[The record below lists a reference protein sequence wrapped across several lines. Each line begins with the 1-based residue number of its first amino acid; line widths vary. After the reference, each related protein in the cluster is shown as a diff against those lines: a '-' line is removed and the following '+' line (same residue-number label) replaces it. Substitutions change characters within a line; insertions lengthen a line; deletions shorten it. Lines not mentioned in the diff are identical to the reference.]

1 MIMIKKKWFYATVA
15 TVCVIA
21 ATVLYLWP
29 SKDIPTLKCKA
40 FGKVNMDIEQ
50 GQLVF
55 SIVESLQFYDKD
67 KGIIQYEGYVKSA
80 KASTY
85 LERTV
90 YLSHGVKVDNKTYH
104 FTIDKVTPSPL
115 DTTPDA
121 DFDQMWL
128 ENTGD
133 NASLNIGVKKIRD
146 QAYVVSST
154 YSPQFVCVAY

>member
-1 MIMIKKKWFYATVA
+1 
-15 TVCVIA
+15 
-21 ATVLYLWP
+21 
-29 SKDIPTLKCKA
+29 
-40 FGKVNMDIEQ
+40 VNKDIEQ

-55 SIVESLQFYDKD
+55 TVDESTQFDAKD
-67 KGIIQYEGYVKSA
+67 KGIMQYEGDVKSV
-80 KASTY
+80 KVITNQESTF
-85 LERTV
+85 

-115 DTTPDA
+115 DNTPDT

>member
-1 MIMIKKKWFYATVA
+1 MIMIKKKWFYTSVIA
-15 TVCVIA
+15 VCVIA
-21 ATVLYLWP
+21 GGMLYLWP

-55 SIVESLQFYDKD
+55 SVVESLQFYDKN
-67 KGIIQYEGYVKSA
+67 KGIIQYEGDVKSA
-80 KASTY
+80 KGSTY

-133 NASLNIGVKKIRD
+133 NASLNIGVRRIRD

>member
-1 MIMIKKKWFYATVA
+1 MIMIKKKWFYTS
-15 TVCVIA
+15 VIA
-21 ATVLYLWP
+21 VCIIAGGMLYLWP
-29 SKDIPTLKCKA
+29 SKDITTLKCKA

-55 SIVESLQFYDKD
+55 SVVESLQFYDKN
-67 KGIIQYEGYVKSA
+67 KGIIQYEGDVKSA
-80 KASTY
+80 KGSTY

-133 NASLNIGVKKIRD
+133 NASLNIGVRRIRD

>member
-1 MIMIKKKWFYATVA
+1 MIMIKKKWFYTS
-15 TVCVIA
+15 VIA
-21 ATVLYLWP
+21 VCIIAGGMLYLWP

-40 FGKVNMDIEQ
+40 FSKVNMDIEQ

-55 SIVESLQFYDKD
+55 SVVESLQFYDKN
-67 KGIIQYEGYVKSA
+67 KGIIQYEGDVKSA
-80 KASTY
+80 KGSTY

-133 NASLNIGVKKIRD
+133 NASLNIGVRRIRD

>member
-1 MIMIKKKWFYATVA
+1 MIIIRKKWFYSFIIAL
-15 TVCVIA
+15 CVIA
-21 ATVLYLWP
+21 AAMLYWWP
-29 SKDIPTLKCKA
+29 SREIPTLKCKA
-40 FGKVNMDIEQ
+40 FGKINMDIEQ
-50 GQLVF
+50 EQLFF
-55 SIVESLQFYDKD
+55 SIVESLQFYDKN
-67 KGIIQYEGYVKSA
+67 KGIIQYEGDVKTA
-80 KASTY
+80 KGSTY

-115 DTTPDA
+115 DTTSDA

-133 NASLNIGVKKIRD
+133 NASLNIGVRQIRD

-154 YSPQFVCVAY
+154 YSPQFVCVAF

>member
-55 SIVESLQFYDKD
+55 LLL
-67 KGIIQYEGYVKSA
+67 
-80 KASTY
+80 KAC
-85 LERTV
+85 
-90 YLSHGVKVDNKTYH
+90 N
-104 FTIDKVTPSPL
+104 FTIKTKVL
-115 DTTPDA
+115 
-121 DFDQMWL
+121 F
-128 ENTGD
+128 
-133 NASLNIGVKKIRD
+133 
-146 QAYVVSST
+146 ST
-154 YSPQFVCVAY
+154 KAM

>member
-1 MIMIKKKWFYATVA
+1 MIMIKKKWFYTSVIA
-15 TVCVIA
+15 VCVIA
-21 ATVLYLWP
+21 GGMLYLWLP
-29 SKDIPTLKCKA
+29 KDIPTLKCKA

-55 SIVESLQFYDKD
+55 SVVESLQFYDKN
-67 KGIIQYEGYVKSA
+67 KGIIQYEGDVKSA
-80 KASTY
+80 KGSTY

-133 NASLNIGVKKIRD
+133 NASLNIGVRRIRD